1 MSLVAALGSACTPGL
16 FSRDEDPEPPPPSS
30 PRFAW
35 PVRGVLFSPYGMRG
49 GRLHAGLDI
58 SAPAGTPV
66 RAAAAGVVTYSDST
80 VRGYG
85 NMVLIDHGNGFVTAY
100 AHNSENLVSPGA
112 RVAQGEVIALV
123 GATGNATGP
132 HVHFEVRRGGRT
144 VNPRPLLGR

>member
-1 MSLVAALGSACTPGL
+1 
-16 FSRDEDPEPPPPSS
+16 
-30 PRFAW
+30 
-35 PVRGVLFSPYGMRG
+35 MRG

-66 RAAAAGVVTYSDST
+66 RAAAAGVVTYSNDT

-100 AHNSENLVSPGA
+100 AHNSENLVSPGT
-112 RVAQGEVIALV
+112 RVAAGEVIALV

-132 HVHFEVRRGGRT
+132 HVHFEVRRSGRT
-144 VNPRPLLGR
+144 VNPRPYLGR